1 MCNID
6 FFFLA
11 KFFFFYR
18 DLFHSRL
25 LKFESLAKLVKSG
38 KFHEKKMMI
47 PSFKRTR
54 FWLNL
59 ALWFFGNVF
68 PIEGDL
74 GNVNKCSIIEQTAAK
89 IALT

>member
-1 MCNID
+1 MI
-6 FFFLA
+6 
-11 KFFFFYR
+11 
-18 DLFHSRL
+18 
-25 LKFESLAKLVKSG
+25 
-38 KFHEKKMMI
+38 I

-68 PIEGDL
+68 PTEGDL

-89 IALT
+89 IALTYLTFQAYLSRLYEDRNKDRNKRNGYFFNHQS

>member
-54 FWLNL
+54 F
-59 ALWFFGNVF
+59 
-68 PIEGDL
+68 
-74 GNVNKCSIIEQTAAK
+74 
-89 IALT
+89 